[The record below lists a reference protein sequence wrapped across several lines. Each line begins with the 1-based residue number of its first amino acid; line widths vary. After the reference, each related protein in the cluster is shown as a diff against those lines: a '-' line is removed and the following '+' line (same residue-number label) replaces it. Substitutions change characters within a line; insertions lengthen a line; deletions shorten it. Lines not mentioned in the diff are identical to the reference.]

1 MCNYLKKPLSFK
13 KATRPRYGKSGKT
26 TYTMKNTIAIFL
38 ILCLGGISLV
48 QAQDAEPDETEDY
61 VEFNDR
67 KNVVHGVYLG
77 LMLHG
82 GEINGK
88 GTAIP
93 GIKVAYVA
101 NQQFEVGFEARFLY
115 SDQNFQNTAL
125 ADKEDLIAAYGGLH
139 LEPILFGKSPVSLS
153 FPILIGAGALG
164 YVDGE
169 LEDDDFEKE
178 IEDRFENHEVHEFF
192 IVEPGINLLFN
203 PSRYLQLEAGIKY
216 RLSSKVNL
224 TPSPLRS
231 IDGFSAGFGV
241 KVGIFNMGRNRYK
254 KDLDDDE

>member
-1 MCNYLKKPLSFK
+1 MCNYSEKPLSFK
-13 KATRPRYGKSGKT
+13 KVTCPPFGKSGKT
-26 TYTMKNTIAIFL
+26 TNTMKNTIAIFL
-38 ILCLGGISLV
+38 ILYLGGISLAH
-48 QAQDAEPDETEDY
+48 AQNDEPDENEDY

-93 GIKVAYVA
+93 GFKVAYVA

-115 SDQNFQNTAL
+115 SDQNFPNTTL
-125 ADKEDLIAAYGGLH
+125 ADTEDLIAAYGGLH
-139 LEPILFGKSPVSLS
+139 LEPILFGKSLVSLS
-153 FPILIGAGALG
+153 FPILIGGGAVG
-164 YVDGE
+164 YINGDLVD
-169 LEDDDFEKE
+169 EDIEKE
-178 IEDRFENHEVHEFF
+178 IEDTFENHEAHEFF

-203 PSRYLQLEAGIKY
+203 PSRYVQLEAGIKY

-231 IDGFSAGFGV
+231 IDGFSAGFGI

-254 KDLDDDE
+254 KNLDDDE